1 MSARINTKRA
11 LRMKSIS
18 KFEFRNSN
26 FFVEGVCL
34 MVLLAVTIF
43 LSMLPELC
51 AQTVESK
58 LAALEKFSP
67 QDRQQ
72 RLLEGAKSEG
82 EAVIYANMDISAMKP
97 VIDGFMKRYPGA
109 KAASVH
115 FSGASIITRIDSE
128 SRAGKPLSDVVLS
141 GQLGVLALI
150 EKKVAARY
158 RSPEREFYREGFK
171 DKEGLWTAYMTNV
184 MVSAYNTRQ
193 VKKDE
198 APRAVEDLIKPRWK
212 GKLTMDSQSYVW
224 FGTMLQ
230 YLGDEAGLRFMKRLN
245 EQNISHQRGRRLM
258 TQLVAAGEFD
268 MAVETNLNS
277 VLSLGKQGA
286 PLSFAPVQPYF
297 LSPSLVFMSA
307 NAPRPYTGALFI
319 DYLLSEEGQK
329 IIVTTNRMPAHVKV
343 KSPESQVLEGQD
355 VRVPDIFEIGKRYQA
370 IGNRYREI
378 FPGAR

>member
-1 MSARINTKRA
+1 MTNKTY
-11 LRMKSIS
+11 LSIVIS
-18 KFEFRNSN
+18 
-26 FFVEGVCL
+26 
-34 MVLLAVTIF
+34 LLWFWPNI
-43 LSMLPELC
+43 LS
-51 AQTVESK
+51 AQTAESK
-58 LAALEKFSP
+58 LAALEKVAP
-67 QDRQQ
+67 QERQQ
-72 RLLEGAKSEG
+72 RLYELAKNEG
-82 EAVIYANMDISAMKP
+82 EAVIYANMDVSAMKP
-97 VIDGFMKRYPGA
+97 LTDGFMKRYPGT

-115 FSGASIITRIDSE
+115 FSGAAIITRLDVE
-128 SRAGKPLSDVVLS
+128 ARAGKPVSDVVLS

-150 EKKVAARY
+150 EKKIAMRY
-158 RSPEREFYREGFK
+158 RSPEREFFRDGLK
-171 DKEGLWTAYMTNV
+171 DKDGLWTAYMTNV

-193 VKKDE
+193 IKKEE
-198 APRAVEDLIKPRWK
+198 APRTVEDFLKPRWK

-230 YLGDEAGLRFMKRLN
+230 YLGEEAGLRFMRQLN

-277 VLSLGKQGA
+277 VLTLNKQGA
-286 PLSFAPVQPYF
+286 PLSFAPIQPYF

-319 DYLLSEEGQK
+319 DYLLSEDGQK
-329 IIVTTNRMPAHVKV
+329 IVVTTNRMPAHAKV

-355 VRVPDIFEIGKRYQA
+355 VRTPDIFDIGRRYQA

-378 FPGAR
+378 FGGAR

>member
-1 MSARINTKRA
+1 MTNKTY
-11 LRMKSIS
+11 LSIVIS
-18 KFEFRNSN
+18 
-26 FFVEGVCL
+26 
-34 MVLLAVTIF
+34 LLWFWPNI
-43 LSMLPELC
+43 LS

-58 LAALEKFSP
+58 LAALEKVAP
-67 QDRQQ
+67 QERQQ
-72 RLLEGAKSEG
+72 RLYELAKNEG
-82 EAVIYANMDISAMKP
+82 EAVIYANMDVSAMKP
-97 VIDGFMKRYPGA
+97 LTDGFMKRYPGT

-115 FSGASIITRIDSE
+115 FSGAAIITRLDVE
-128 SRAGKPLSDVVLS
+128 ARAGKPVSDVVLS

-150 EKKVAARY
+150 EKKIAMRY
-158 RSPEREFYREGFK
+158 RSPEREFFRDGLK
-171 DKEGLWTAYMTNV
+171 DKDGLWTAYMTNV

-193 VKKDE
+193 IKKEE
-198 APRAVEDLIKPRWK
+198 APRTVEDLLKPRWK

-230 YLGDEAGLRFMKRLN
+230 YLGEEAGLRFMRQLN

-277 VLSLGKQGA
+277 VLTLNKQGA
-286 PLSFAPVQPYF
+286 PLSFAPIQPYF

-319 DYLLSEEGQK
+319 DYLLSEDGQK
-329 IIVTTNRMPAHVKV
+329 IVVTTNRMPAHAKV

-355 VRVPDIFEIGKRYQA
+355 VRTPDIFDIGRRYQA

-378 FPGAR
+378 FGGAR